1 MDIGWVSEASK
12 GERMS
17 RLRKARTFGTM
28 ALVVALTASAVAACG
43 GDSSENAGG
52 GGGEINI
59 SLTSFPDYVDPQL
72 SYTVEGW
79 EVLYNVYTPLLTYKH
94 AKGTEGTTV
103 VPGLA
108 KAMPEV
114 SADGKTYKLT
124 LRPNMKYSDGTP
136 IKASDFAYAIQR
148 LFKADSGGSVFYKPI
163 VGTEEYAAGK
173 ADKISGITTDDATGD
188 ITITLTEAN
197 GTFDNVLALA
207 FAAPVPPSA
216 PLTEDAT
223 NNPPPSSGPFRITKV
238 EAPQTLTLERNPNFK
253 TVKDA
258 GATEVADAKVDK
270 ITVTQNK
277 SNSAQVTG
285 VEQNTIDFM
294 VDPPDADRL
303 AEVKAK
309 FGNRFRLEDSINTYY
324 FWMNNKTA
332 PFNDIRVRQAINY
345 AIDPEALNRVFGGRL
360 HPTQQ
365 ILPPGM
371 PGYEEY
377 KLYPGPDLNKAKALI
392 AEANP
397 ADKDI
402 TVWTDD
408 EPDRKRIGE
417 YYHDVLTQ
425 LGFNATLKVIAGDV
439 YWATI
444 GNQSTPDVDTG
455 FADWFQDFPHPDDF
469 FRPLLNGASIL
480 PTNSNNY
487 SRVSIPELDAK
498 ADELRT
504 HQMSDDVKKQ
514 YAELDRK
521 YMEQAVWAPYGNEEF
536 ATFVSER
543 IDFDKT
549 IPHLLFNQD
558 WSALALK

>member
-1 MDIGWVSEASK
+1 MSK
-12 GERMS
+12 
-17 RLRKARTFGTM
+17 LRKAVTVGVVAALATFG
-28 ALVVALTASAVAACG
+28 VAACG
-43 GDSSENAGG
+43 GDSGSSSSSGGGGGG
-52 GGGEINI
+52 GGGEINV
-59 SLTSFPDYVDPQL
+59 SMTSFPDYVDPQL

-79 EVLYNVYTPLLTYKH
+79 EVLYNTYTPLLTYKH
-94 AKGTEGTTV
+94 AKGEEGTQIV
-103 VPGLA
+103 AGLA
-108 KAMPEV
+108 KDMP
-114 SADGKTYKLT
+114 SISPDGKTYKLT

-148 LFKADSGGSVFYKPI
+148 LFKADSGGSVFFEGI
-163 VGTEEYAAGK
+163 VGAKDYAADK
-173 ADKISGITTDDATGD
+173 APTISGITTDDASGD
-188 ITITLTEAN
+188 ITIALEN
-197 GTFDNVLALA
+197 PSGTFNNVLALM
-207 FAAPVPPSA
+207 FAAPVPPST
-216 PLTEDAT
+216 PLDKDAT
-223 NNPPPSSGPFRITKV
+223 NTPPPSSGPFMITKV
-238 EAPQTLTLERNPNFK
+238 EAPQTLTMERNPNFK

-258 GATEVADAKVDK
+258 GATEVADANVDK

-303 AEVKAK
+303 AEVKSK
-309 FGNRFRLEDSINTYY
+309 FGERFRLDDSINTYY
-324 FWMNNKTA
+324 FFMNNKTA

-377 KLYPGPDLNKAKALI
+377 KLYPGPDMAKAKQLI

-397 ADKDI
+397 TDKDI

-425 LGFNATLKVIAGDV
+425 LGFNATLKVVAGDV
-439 YWATI
+439 YFATI
-444 GNQSTPDVDTG
+444 GNTSTPDLDTG
-455 FADWFQDFPHPDDF
+455 FTDWFQDFPHPDDF
-469 FRPLLNGASIL
+469 FRPLLNGANIL
-480 PTNSNNY
+480 PTNNSNY
-487 SRVSIPELDAK
+487 SQVSIPENDAK
-498 ADELRT
+498 MNQLAQEQLGDNE
-504 HQMSDDVKKQ
+504 DVKKQ
-514 YAELDRK
+514 YADLDK
-521 YMEQAVWAPYGNEEF
+521 SYMEQAVWAPYGNEQHS
-536 ATFVSER
+536 TFTSDR

-549 IPHLLFNQD
+549 IPHLLFTQD
-558 WSALALK
+558 YSALALK